1 MRRSNIVVAR
11 DPFEQMPYQSM
22 AQRLRSLAKLA
33 DMSHQLSNMAMT
45 LESVGAKHDACHLLD
60 LANRIDY
67 ALGKMTLPEI
77 DLNNQ

>member
-33 DMSHQLSNMAMT
+33 DMSHQLCNMANT
-45 LESVGAKHDACHLLD
+45 LQTIGAHADAGSLINLS
-60 LANRIDY
+60 ARIDT
-67 ALGKMTLPEI
+67 ALGRIVIPEI
-77 DLNNQ
+77 DLND